1 MRVNMPPEGWN
12 QYFNNKRL
20 THESVILDPVTGLNT
35 DRSTNAPTI
44 LATNGILT
52 LMAMVTVAAR
62 FYVRSVMLKTTGRDD
77 WVILVAMIC
86 GLGTMQCFVGETH
99 YGLGMHIDA
108 VSIEDQQEQLHWQF
122 YHTLFVTTGIT
133 LVKVSISFLLL
144 RIVPDR
150 NYRIFLW
157 GTIVF
162 LCLFIIVCANLFI
175 FACRPITSNWDFS
188 VPAQCFD
195 LGTFKAIGMFN
206 STVVNIFTDVLLAC
220 LPIPVVWTLQVN
232 KRTKISLVV
241 VLGLGFVVCFCAI
254 YKTIIQMTA
263 FEDPDRTR
271 DATFSTWYSVELFVG
286 IIAASLPSLRPLF
299 KSILETSTNLIR
311 SGSHKF
317 GLSSGASSSEQSVR
331 RRAPPTYT
339 KEDEAAMEKIARGAG
354 INDIHNYKFEI
365 MTSVEPTSKHRRGM
379 SSDLDEMYPIQGIR
393 KTATALRS
401 TNQKLVAG
409 DIATA
414 RIPLLGRP
422 SCPNNA
428 PQAAHLDRQYDF
440 LIGYAN
446 SSPRQS
452 VGWSVY
458 YLCSALDARSRLTKI
473 ALEHKVGDDVSDRSR
488 SIHYYVSSTSF
499 STTANDEVPPRRLS
513 AMEMAL
519 PYHPT
524 SILLSQTPSNDNGI
538 AYAFVPKSTSDST
551 QQLVSFNI
559 SSHIWTA
566 NLSLSAVTPNLPF
579 TSDETAAFIP
589 SISSASEISV
599 YTGSCAGPN
608 DPQLWRFTP
617 STDNEIG
624 NGSWAREDT
633 KVPSGGTLIA
643 GPGFLSSGFTFS
655 SLVNAKASQSKIYN
669 FGGMCPTSDA
679 TVSTRQ
685 SAANYSNAMLR
696 LAPATPSSAS
706 VFSLELLTSR
716 GPPIAE
722 AGFTITGLAPTFLNN
737 SGTLTQ
743 QRSYVLFG
751 GHTKTAFLNT
761 STVALWNLPE
771 ESWSFVAVKSPDS
784 ANTELA
790 IRSTAKQVDSRSGHT
805 AVLTEDGS
813 QIIVLGGWVGN
824 TGQAADPQLVVLNI
838 GSGFGGKGDW
848 QWTVP
853 AVQPT
858 FPGIFGHGA
867 VMLPGNVMMVLG
879 GYNITTSTTSKRDVT
894 TSGAMFFNATSLQWV
909 SSYTNP
915 AYVAAQ
921 AAKEAESSGSGNS
934 KVKTVG
940 LGAGLGL
947 GFAAIILAIGVYFC
961 YSRKLKKK
969 REGDRERD
977 LGTLAAQ
984 SNNGYQDPNND
995 MVERETD
1002 FPLSNGGWNAYND
1015 RQQALYDSTSAL
1027 AGYENLHGG
1036 HNMGDNG
1043 RVASTPKQITRK
1055 PLHSRNT
1062 RGAYQLTPNYDINT
1076 GGSHG
1081 RTNSLGTAGPIHPI
1095 YEADEDDHARG
1106 HAHDP
1111 TIGLAIGTRD
1121 GIATG
1126 ETRYSD
1132 PFKDGPTQ
1140 GPSIIRRSTNRSVSA
1155 SELESPAQERERE
1168 IQEWVSDWAAADALL
1183 NAQTQTHSGAGRI
1196 SPTRRAQLVAGSH
1209 SVSSV
1214 SGEEDGRTASNLSE
1228 RSGVSSMSRSGSSS
1242 GQSRNNSLRGFIT
1255 TTINPFAS
1263 TPTVENLTAQHNA
1276 PHSAGSGS
1284 SFSTAKTSFPTL
1296 QAEGETLLPRPDN
1309 NHDRDDS
1316 SPTNEPGSPSK
1327 RKLSVRLKR
1336 GQTGWLGSLR
1346 RAIGVETTPED
1357 VPLEPTREPSP
1368 TQPEPTSNSDAVPR
1382 RAVSASATLW
1392 RRKQGK
1398 SDWEDSSDEMHMRG
1412 GGMSTRS
1419 NTFTN
1424 DTSRDA
1430 LISNTSGNR
1439 NSAYDDDE
1447 DWDIEKAV
1455 ENRVVQVMFTVPKEK
1470 LRVVNGAVEDG
1481 SEVGSMKSRVGSLKS
1496 ESGGGVGGSGGNG
1509 GGKVEIPPM
1518 TPLLSMGENEKGD
1531 MLVGA
1536 LGTVTPTP
1544 TPVTPTRGGSP
1555 KGKARGARVG
1565 EIVEKLEMIGSPGL

>member
-1 MRVNMPPEGWN
+1 MRVNMPPTGWN
-12 QYFNNKRL
+12 QYFNNKRI

-62 FYVRSVMLKTTGRDD
+62 LYVKSVMLKTTGRDD
-77 WVILVAMIC
+77 WVILAAMIC
-86 GLGTMQCFVGETH
+86 GLGTMQCFIGETH

-122 YHTLFVTTGIT
+122 FHTLFVTTGIT

-157 GTIVF
+157 STIVF
-162 LCLFIIVCANLFI
+162 LCLFIVICA
-175 FACRPITSNWDFS
+175 T
-188 VPAQCFD
+188 
-195 LGTFKAIGMFN
+195 GMFN
-206 STVVNIFTDVLLAC
+206 SIVNIVTDVLLAC

-232 KRTKISLVV
+232 KRTKVSLIV
-241 VLGLGFVVCFCAI
+241 VLSLGFVVCFCAI
-254 YKTIIQMTA
+254 YKTVIQMTA

-299 KSILETSTNLIR
+299 KSILETSTNLMR

-317 GLSSGASSSEQSVR
+317 GLSSGASSSGQSVR

-339 KEDEAAMEKIARGAG
+339 KEDEAVMEKIARGAG
-354 INDIHNYKFEI
+354 INDIQNYKFEI
-365 MTSVEPTSKHRRGM
+365 MTSVEPASKLKRRM
-379 SSDLDEMYPIQGIR
+379 SSSELDEMYPIQGIR

-401 TNQKLVAG
+401 TNQKSVAG
-409 DIATA
+409 GIATA
-414 RIPLLGRP
+414 RIRLLGRP

-458 YLCSALDARSRLTKI
+458 YLCSALNAGSRLTKI

-538 AYAFVPKSTSDST
+538 AYAFVQKSASDST

-589 SISSASEISV
+589 SISSANEISV

-608 DPQLWRFTP
+608 NAQLWRFTP
-617 STDNEIG
+617 STENEIG
-624 NGSWAREDT
+624 NGTWAREDT
-633 KVPSGGTLIA
+633 KVPSGGGLIA

-679 TVSTRQ
+679 TVSTWQ
-685 SAANYSNAMLR
+685 TAANYSNAMLR
-696 LAPATPSSAS
+696 LAPTTPSSAS

-743 QRSYVLFG
+743 QRSYILFG

-771 ESWSFVAVKSPDS
+771 EGWSFVAVKSPDS

-824 TGQAADPQLVVLNI
+824 TGQAADPQLAVLNI

-853 AVQPT
+853 TVQPT

-867 VMLPGNVMMVLG
+867 VMLPGNVMMILG
-879 GYNITTSTTSKRDVT
+879 GYNITTLTTAKRDVS

-915 AYVAAQ
+915 AYVAAL
-921 AAKEAESSGSGNS
+921 AAKAENSGSGNS

-969 REGDRERD
+969 READRERD
-977 LGTLAAQ
+977 LGALAAQ
-984 SNNGYQDPNND
+984 SNNDYKDPNNN
-995 MVERETD
+995 MIERGTD
-1002 FPLSNGGWNAYND
+1002 FPWSNGGWNAYND

-1036 HNMGDNG
+1036 GHVMGDNG
-1043 RVASTPKQITRK
+1043 KVASTPKQITRK

-1062 RGAYQLTPNYDINT
+1062 RGTYQLTPNYDMGN
-1076 GGSHG
+1076 GGNHG

-1106 HAHDP
+1106 HAHGP
-1111 TIGLAIGTRD
+1111 TTIGLAIATGD

-1126 ETRYSD
+1126 EKRYSD
-1132 PFKDGPTQ
+1132 PFKDASTQ
-1140 GPSIIRRSTNRSVSA
+1140 GPSIIRQGTNRSVSA

-1228 RSGVSSMSRSGSSS
+1228 RSGVSSMSRSGSGS

-1255 TTINPFAS
+1255 TTINPFSS
-1263 TPTVENLTAQHNA
+1263 TPTVENSTAQHNA

-1357 VPLEPTREPSP
+1357 VPLETSREPSP
-1368 TQPEPTSNSDAVPR
+1368 THPEPTSNSDAVPR

-1398 SDWEDSSDEMHMRG
+1398 SDWEDSSDEVHMRG
-1412 GGMSTRS
+1412 GEMSTRS

-1481 SEVGSMKSRVGSLKS
+1481 SEVGSMKSRVGSVKS
-1496 ESGGGVGGSGGNG
+1496 ESGGGVGVPGGNG

-1531 MLVGA
+1531 ILVGA
-1536 LGTVTPTP
+1536 LGTVTPAP
-1544 TPVTPTRGGSP
+1544 APVTPTRGGSP
-1555 KGKARGARVG
+1555 KGKARGAKVG
-1565 EIVEKLEMIGSPGL
+1565 EIVEKLEMIGSPAR